1 MNALKPCPF
10 CGENVTLD
18 YRVMPNRKH
27 WFITCDCCGMM
38 YQDTLSQ
45 RKYVKDGWN
54 NRPIE
59 DDLRKRI
66 VELVSSNM
74 VMAKGV
80 LDLKARIAELEEKQR
95 WIPVSE
101 RLPEFNQDVTVIFYD
116 GTISNGHFYESFDFV
131 LEKNNGVYFDD
142 RGRDPQIW
150 HEAIAYWKYED
161 LPEVQE

>member
-1 MNALKPCPF
+1 MNYEKMMKDWDDSIPEGVKRMSKTNREQELKIRTLEA
-10 CGENVTLD
+10 ENA
-18 YRVMPNRKH
+18 R
-27 WFITCDCCGMM
+27 
-38 YQDTLSQ
+38 
-45 RKYVKDGWN
+45 
-54 NRPIE
+54 
-59 DDLRKRI
+59 
-66 VELVSSNM
+66 
-74 VMAKGV
+74 
-80 LDLKARIAELEEKQR
+80 LKEAMR

>member
-1 MNALKPCPF
+1 MSELKPCPF
-10 CGENVTLD
+10 CGGTNICTEKGINLNYCD
-18 YRVMPNRKH
+18 SCSAEANIEH
-27 WFITCDCCGMM
+27 WNT
-38 YQDTLSQ
+38 
-45 RKYVKDGWN
+45 
-54 NRPIE
+54 RPIE